1 MTIKHICRRCGTIL
15 GSDYGYCFTCR
26 ENKGDHQVKECY
38 IPDDPKN
45 KVFAVDA
52 YVTVCKCLKVEAKD
66 EDEAERKAGN
76 YIADLARYRTDAE
89 YIRALANE
97 GFSDAEEL
105 EIRVSGEADENGE
118 IEYY

>member
-1 MTIKHICRRCGTIL
+1 MTIKHICRKCGTEL
-15 GSDYGYCFTCR
+15 GSDYGYCPVCR
-26 ENKGDHQVKECY
+26 ENKGDAQVEERY
-38 IPDDPKN
+38 FPDDPEN
-45 KVFAVDA
+45 KVFAVDV

-89 YIRALANE
+89 YIRALADE
-97 GFSDAEEL
+97 GFSDAEGL
-105 EIRVSGEADENGE
+105 ETRVSGEADENGE